1 MGKKDRL
8 KAIGNA
14 GRVIDVGG
22 IFAYAREAGM
32 IPSLAARFSN
42 VDSKLSLLRV
52 LGDSCGEK
60 ILVLCE

>member
-1 MGKKDRL
+1 
-8 KAIGNA
+8 IGNA

-42 VDSKLSLLRV
+42 VDSKLSPLLV
-52 LGDSCGEK
+52 LGDSC
-60 ILVLCE
+60 

>member
-42 VDSKLSLLRV
+42 VDSKLSILIV
-52 LGDSCGEK
+52 LGDTCG
-60 ILVLCE
+60 IG